1 MAAVS
6 KILSVAPAEPAHR
19 YRQDE
24 ITEMFA
30 ELVLPGQDQALLRRF
45 HAAAGVEHRNLVL
58 PLDDYPRLGSFGR
71 ANDVFIEAGLDLAER
86 ATRDALDAAGLQ
98 PTDVDMVLLTSV
110 TGVAAPSLDA
120 RLVGRLG
127 LRPDV
132 KRVPVFGLGCV
143 AGAAGIA
150 RLHDYL
156 LGHPSHVAVLISVEL
171 CSLTVQ
177 RDDASTSNLVASGL
191 FGDGATAVVMSGPD
205 RTGPGEVPGS
215 PDDRVPH
222 VVRTRSRMYPDTE
235 RVMGWD
241 IGGTGFRIVLAA
253 SVADVVREHL
263 EKDVAGFLDD
273 AGLGMD
279 AVTHWISHPGGPRV
293 LEAVQDSLSLPDGAL
308 RHSWA
313 SLRDVGNL
321 SSSSVLQVLA
331 AAIAEVRSSGGSGAG
346 GEFGVLLAMGP
357 GFCAEL
363 VLLQWR

>member
-1 MAAVS
+1 MAGVS
-6 KILSVAPAEPAHR
+6 RILSVAPAMPAHR

-30 ELVLPGQDQALLRRF
+30 DLVLPGQDQALLRRF
-45 HAAAGVEHRNLVL
+45 HASAGVEFRNLVL
-58 PLDDYPRLGSFGR
+58 PLEAYPRLRSFGQ
-71 ANDVFIEAGLDLAER
+71 ANDVFIDAGLDLAER
-86 ATRDALDAAGLQ
+86 ATRDALDAARLQ
-98 PTDVDMVLLTSV
+98 PSDVDLVLLTSV

-156 LGHPSHVAVLISVEL
+156 LGHRSHVAVLISVEL

-177 RDDASTSNLVASGL
+177 RDDSSTPNLVASSL
-191 FGDGATAVVMSGPD
+191 FGDGATAVVMSGAD
-205 RTGPGEVPGS
+205 RVGSAEETYPPGELVP
-215 PDDRVPH
+215 RVL
-222 VVRTRSRMYPDTE
+222 RTRSRMYPDTE

-273 AGLGMD
+273 CGLRMD

-293 LEAVQDSLSLPDGAL
+293 LEAVQNSLSLPDGAL

-331 AAIAEVRSSGGSGAG
+331 ATIEEVGASGHRGAA
-346 GEFGVLLAMGP
+346 GEYGVLLAMGP

-363 VLLQWR
+363 VLLQWN